1 MILLSESEFQ
11 SILLSTNLVER
22 IGQQIQKHALSIVC
36 SNQREVLFGDAHTKF
51 TEIIDE
57 SPHIGQQLS
66 VWRSKMCNIYAN
78 SVNGA
83 MIFEQ
88 LADLLSDEQMK
99 SEVEKDSQ
107 NHSSLE
113 RVLFEQL
120 LTLTT
125 VGGSNSKTLMEKAF
139 HFDGKCRRNFY
150 DEILV
155 ALNAAVGK
163 MLQFALL
170 KISAQFD
177 FLAHQQNKQSS
188 NKSLLKDGRF
198 FSLIN
203 F

>member
-1 MILLSESEFQ
+1 MLSESEFQ
-11 SILLSTNLVER
+11 NILLSTNLVER
-22 IGQQIQKHALSIVC
+22 IGQQIQKHALSIAC

-51 TEIIDE
+51 SEIIDE

-66 VWRSKMCNIYAN
+66 VWRSKMCSIYAN

-99 SEVEKDSQ
+99 SGVEKDSQ

-113 RVLFEQL
+113 RMLFGQL

-139 HFDGKCRRNFY
+139 HFDGKCRRNGY
-150 DEILV
+150 DETETLV

-163 MLQFALL
+163 MLQVALL

-198 FSLIN
+198 FR
-203 F
+203 

>member
-1 MILLSESEFQ
+1 M
-11 SILLSTNLVER
+11 ER
-22 IGQQIQKHALSIVC
+22 IGQQIQKHALSIAC
-36 SNQREVLFGDAHTKF
+36 SSQREVLDDAHTKF
-51 TEIIDE
+51 SEIIDE

-83 MIFEQ
+83 ANFEQ

-99 SEVEKDSQ
+99 NGAEKDSQ

-113 RVLFEQL
+113 RILFGQL

-150 DEILV
+150 DETLV

-163 MLQFALL
+163 MLQVALL

-198 FSLIN
+198 FR
-203 F
+203 